1 MDIQRIDAAVEAY
14 GGILDK
20 GDADRLAFFKGLMAV
35 QNRHAEAAAE
45 RNAYALADPAA
56 AEGWYWNQKPFFL
69 MAPVPIDADAFASA
83 LEDCSR
89 YLADH
94 AGLPAKTAEA
104 LRSFD
109 MKELIEKTDLGLAG
123 SDPAA
128 YIDAACETARAGA
141 DEQSAPVDALALALA
156 FALRPLLEPAAR
168 TAMDQVDLKQVNEN
182 HNRPQA
188 CPACGG
194 LPAAAA
200 VGETPSGAA
209 NGKMLYCAL
218 CGTTWEFERIRC
230 ARCGT
235 QNQGKLHY
243 FHVEGDDA
251 HRLYLCDA
259 CGEYTRTVFKSDL
272 RAPFAFE
279 VEDVIMAKLDMVA
292 HDPRFAANKG

>member
-1 MDIQRIDAAVEAY
+1 MDIQRIGAAAEAY

-20 GDADRLAFFKGLMAV
+20 SDADRLAFFKELMAI

-45 RNAYALADPAA
+45 RSTYSLADPAT
-56 AEGWYWNQKPFFL
+56 AEEWYWNGKPFFL
-69 MAPVPIDADAFASA
+69 MAPVLIDADAFVSA
-83 LEDCSR
+83 LEDCSCH
-89 YLADH
+89 LADN
-94 AGLPAKTAEA
+94 AGLPAETAEA

-109 MKELIEKTDLGLAG
+109 MRGLIEKTDLGLAG
-123 SDPAA
+123 RDPAT
-128 YIDAACETARAGA
+128 YIDTACEAARTGA
-141 DEQSAPVDALALALA
+141 DAQAAPVDALALALA
-156 FALRPLLEPAAR
+156 FALRPLLEPAAQA
-168 TAMDQVDLKQVNEN
+168 AMDQVDLKQVNEN
-182 HNRPQA
+182 HNRPPS

-194 LPAAAA
+194 LSAAAA
-200 VGETPSGAA
+200 VGETPSGTA

-272 RAPFAFE
+272 RVPFAFE
-279 VEDVIMAKLDMVA
+279 VEDVVMAKLDMIA
-292 HDPRFAANKG
+292 HDPRFAADRG

>member
-1 MDIQRIDAAVEAY
+1 MDIQRIDAAIEAY
-14 GGILDK
+14 GKTLGKSDV
-20 GDADRLAFFKGLMAV
+20 DRLELFKGLLFI
-35 QNRHAEAAAE
+35 QNRHAEAAAK
-45 RNAYALADPAA
+45 RCSYALPDPAA
-56 AEGWYWNQKPFFL
+56 AEEWYWNQKPFFL
-69 MAPVPIDADAFASA
+69 MAPASIDADALVSS

-94 AGLPAKTAEA
+94 AGLPAETAEA

-109 MKELIEKTDLGLAG
+109 IRGLVEKTDLSLAG

-128 YIDAACETARAGA
+128 YIDAACEAARTGA
-141 DEQSAPVDALALALA
+141 DAPSAPVDALALALA
-156 FALRPLLEPAAR
+156 FALRPLLEPAAQA
-168 TAMDQVDLKQVNEN
+168 AMGQTDLKQVNEN
-182 HNRPQA
+182 HNRPRS
-188 CPACGG
+188 CPVCGG

-218 CGTTWEFERIRC
+218 CGTAWEFERIRC

-279 VEDVIMAKLDMVA
+279 VEDVVMAKLDMVA
-292 HDPRFAANKG
+292 NDPRFAANRG